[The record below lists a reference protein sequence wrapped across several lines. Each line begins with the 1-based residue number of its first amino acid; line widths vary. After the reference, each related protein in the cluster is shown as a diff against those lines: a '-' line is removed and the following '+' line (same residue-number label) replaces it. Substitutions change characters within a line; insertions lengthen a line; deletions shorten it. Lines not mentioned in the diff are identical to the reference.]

1 MSLPA
6 SPENLINRAVKGLF
20 IPSRPTLSRK
30 AAQALGLREDL
41 WEVPLDYLPITQPFS
56 PDVVLTR
63 DGGTQIEVVIET
75 KLSASAQATSR
86 VEVERFSKR
95 DGVPDASEVHAVVA
109 AGYGVSGGKLNA
121 AGIRPEGIWQ
131 IDGYFGW
138 KWWEK
143 QFPEYTVAPDMKFI
157 YLHSKAG
164 QTAASR
170 YTGAPSAKHWEAV
183 SLVDLVV
190 DLNRELRRLQEDDLC
205 PGDSSVFTQDE
216 KDAIAVLTF
225 LVYTHLDVE
234 HVSPYA
240 WVESTL
246 NLTAT

>member
-1 MSLPA
+1 M
-6 SPENLINRAVKGLF
+6 
-20 IPSRPTLSRK
+20 LSRT
-30 AAQALGLREDL
+30 AAQAMGLREDL

-56 PDVVLTR
+56 PDVVLIR
-63 DGGTQIEVVIET
+63 EGGTQIEIVIET

-95 DGVPDASEVHAVVA
+95 DGAPDASEVHAVVA
-109 AGYGVSGGKLNA
+109 TGYGVSGGKRNA
-121 AGIRPEGIWQ
+121 AGGKPEGIWQ

-164 QTAASR
+164 QTATSM
-170 YTGAPSAKHWEAV
+170 YKGAPSAKHWDAV
-183 SLVDLVV
+183 SLEDLVI
-190 DLNRELRRLQEDDLC
+190 DLNRELRREQEGDLVL
-205 PGDSSVFTQDE
+205 DKSDAFTQDE

-225 LVYTHLDVE
+225 LVYTHLAVD
-234 HVSPYA
+234 HVSPHA

-246 NLTAT
+246 NLTTT